1 MQLVA
6 VLGTGRIVNA
16 LSEYRDPLDR
26 FHLQVLP
33 GAPIDKALD
42 ALPVLGFAGAL
53 TFGVEARTAAFRG
66 AARPSLLA
74 QELGAVNVVTRTGES
89 LHGDHVGASDVV
101 EGLRHAGWDPHGAR
115 VVASGEGDD
124 VRAVLLAMAESG
136 ANDVTLVARDAPTAE
151 RALPRLPAGVTG
163 RAVASRD
170 PIVHDLLTHG
180 DAILRGDDAL
190 PLDPGT
196 FGPHLTLVDLAPDL
210 ELGVRRDAQAAGVS
224 TVGWADVESHRIAAR
239 LLHMLSEP
247 VDPAGLRDAL
257 RAP

>member
-6 VLGTGRIVNA
+6 VLGTGRSVNA
-16 LSEYRDPLDR
+16 LSAYRDPLDR

-33 GAPIDKALD
+33 GAPIDKALE

-89 LHGDHVGASDVV
+89 LH
-101 EGLRHAGWDPHGAR
+101 
-115 VVASGEGDD
+115 
-124 VRAVLLAMAESG
+124 VLLAMAESG
-136 ANDVTLVARDAPTAE
+136 ASDVTLVARDAPTAE

-257 RAP
+257 RDA